1 LIDNLTDC
9 LNLPTDMPDIPLD
22 TLLIIGLVI
31 ASFIGKLTQK
41 KASIPQPGN
50 KNTDSSQED
59 PVRDSASL
67 EDVLKEAWENF
78 NDSSGEPKNEPIAET
93 SAPIPRKKEILKK
106 KVFETKEP
114 QPSYRIKKEPIFS
127 YDHDSSATGTF
138 STVTGDL
145 KNSNKSL
152 RKAFLLKEILDQ
164 PVSIKKTSF

>member
-1 LIDNLTDC
+1 
-9 LNLPTDMPDIPLD
+9 MPDIPLD

-41 KASIPQPGN
+41 KASIPQAGN
-50 KNTDSSQED
+50 KDTDSTQED
-59 PVRDSASL
+59 SPRDSASL
-67 EDVLKEAWENF
+67 EDVLKEAWKNF
-78 NDSSGEPKNEPIAET
+78 NDSADEPINEPIT
-93 SAPIPRKKEILKK
+93 KTPSPLPRKKELLKK
-106 KVFETKEP
+106 KVLE
-114 QPSYRIKKEPIFS
+114 KKEPIFS
-127 YDHDSSATGTF
+127 YDYDSSATGTF

>member
-1 LIDNLTDC
+1 
-9 LNLPTDMPDIPLD
+9 MPDIPLD

-41 KASIPQPGN
+41 KASIPQAGN
-50 KNTDSSQED
+50 KDTDFTQED
-59 PVRDSASL
+59 PPRDSASL
-67 EDVLKEAWENF
+67 EDVLKEAWKNF
-78 NDSSGEPKNEPIAET
+78 NDSADEPINEPITKTPA
-93 SAPIPRKKEILKK
+93 SLPRKKEILKK
-106 KVFETKEP
+106 NVLETKEP
-114 QPSYRIKKEPIFS
+114 QSSYRIKKEPIFS
-127 YDHDSSATGTF
+127 YDYDSSATGTF